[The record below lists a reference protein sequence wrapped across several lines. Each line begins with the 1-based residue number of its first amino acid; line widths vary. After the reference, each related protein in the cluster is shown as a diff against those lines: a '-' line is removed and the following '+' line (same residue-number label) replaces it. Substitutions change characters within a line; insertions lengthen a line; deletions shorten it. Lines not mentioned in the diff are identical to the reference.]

1 MKKLK
6 GVTSRNAIVANI
18 QRAAQVRAERAK
30 LRDEAYELR
39 QNQEKV
45 NAEFITEQLD
55 KFLQDIRSSNNMNY
69 IVFNESST
77 FTRFVNRNGLRIN
90 DAHSEAMS
98 AYNKAKRKLAETFVE
113 GLLSNENGER
123 EKVINWSGIKNI
135 NDMEKYFN

>member
-98 AYNKAKRKLAETFVE
+98 AYNKAKENMNRIFVE